1 LRWIE
6 EGTAD
11 LWCVMTGVNMS
22 DDHCPAV
29 WTRNNM
35 VEGDE
40 STCWHAAYDELYGA
54 GEAAL

>member
-1 LRWIE
+1 
-6 EGTAD
+6 
-11 LWCVMTGVNMS
+11 MTGVNMS